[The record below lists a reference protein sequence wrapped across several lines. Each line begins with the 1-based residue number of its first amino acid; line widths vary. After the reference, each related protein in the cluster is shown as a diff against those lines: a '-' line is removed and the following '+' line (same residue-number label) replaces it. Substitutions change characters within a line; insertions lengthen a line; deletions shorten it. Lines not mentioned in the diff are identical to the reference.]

1 MRYLLDTNVC
11 IEILRGRNSLL
22 KSRLASCRLN
32 DLAISSVV
40 WAELQCGVH
49 LASQPDRE
57 LVKLHLAFEHWQR
70 IPFDD
75 AAALAYGEIRAT
87 LQRKGMLIGGN
98 DMLIAATALASGL
111 ILVTHNT
118 DEFLRVPSLI
128 VEDWQI

>member
-11 IEILRGRNSLL
+11 IEILRGRNLPL
-22 KSRLASCRLN
+22 KSRLSSRHLD

-40 WAELQCGVH
+40 WAELQCGVR
-49 LASQPDRE
+49 LANHPERE
-57 LVKLHLAFEHWQR
+57 LTKLNTAFDLWQR

-75 AAALAYGEIRAT
+75 AAAVAYGDIRAE
-87 LQRKGMLIGGN
+87 LQRKGTLIGGN
-98 DMLIAATALASGL
+98 DMLIAATALACGL

-118 DEFLRVPSLI
+118 NEFLRVPGLV